1 MLTLITSFFVVIFA
15 GNGGGSPDRL
25 QEQELLSVL
34 DFSPIAGSKAKFEAS
49 GDEVEYEVEYEVETI
64 VTPNHVHNVGI
75 CGFNEPD
82 DCTHIGGFAPG
93 TQCGPLDVFLVQGD
107 PFCYFG
113 GADIA
118 DDEGEL
124 EIEGV
129 VDEDTPL
136 LLGTGLSDPIGAEV
150 IVFVMTLGPVIPG
163 RLEEQ
168 LTEVDG
174 GCDVNDCT
182 EVQISPFAA
191 P

>member
-49 GDEVEYEVEYEVETI
+49 GDEVEYEVEYEV
-64 VTPNHVHNVGI
+64 G
-75 CGFNEPD
+75 
-82 DCTHIGGFAPG
+82 PG